1 MLEKL
6 KRYFQTA
13 YTEQFNP
20 NDKNRNWFQT
30 DDGHKFGISKTA
42 LTDDELNLLNHLFTS
57 IDYHEDRIYN
67 SRIKQEWHTF
77 LYEHTNDLPILSGVG
92 TVRFFYFFL
101 KTPLEDPNSFE
112 EAIIGG
118 FGQPI
123 LFWQSRTHGFIID
136 QKPQEAFTKIEF
148 NQLINTLTSD
158 FFVEIHGYIG
168 QLNKFD
174 HSLKEK
180 FSYEYQCIEAI
191 HQGAHQ
197 EKVMNFYEGFP
208 LLLIESPS
216 LADPRILS
224 DYLIESVQEQEMLH
238 TLQVFFRNNLNAS
251 LTAKKLYIH
260 RNSLQYRLDKFIEK
274 TGIDI
279 RSFSN
284 ATFVTLAIL
293 LINKKNSL
301 IVHDA

>member
-6 KRYFQTA
+6 KRYFQTSL
-13 YTEQFNP
+13 TEQFNS
-20 NDKNRNWFQT
+20 NDRKRYWFQT
-30 DDGHKFGISKTA
+30 DDGQTFGISKTA
-42 LTDDELNLLNHLFTS
+42 LSDEELNLLNHLFTP
-57 IDYHEDRIYN
+57 IDCQADSKYS
-67 SRIKQEWHTF
+67 SRIKQEWHEF
-77 LYEHTNDLPILSGVG
+77 LYKHSNTLPQSSGVE

-101 KTPLEDPNSFE
+101 RTPLEDPNSFE

-118 FGQPI
+118 FGQPL

-136 QKPQEAFTKIEF
+136 QQPQDAFTKMEF
-148 NQLINTLTSD
+148 NQLIDTLISD
-158 FFVEIHGYIG
+158 FFVDIHGYIG

-174 HSLKEK
+174 LSLKEK
-180 FSYEYQCIEAI
+180 FSYECQCIEVI
-191 HQGAHQ
+191 HHGANQ
-197 EKVMNFYEGFP
+197 ERVTTFYEGFP
-208 LLLIESPS
+208 HVLIESPS
-216 LADPRILS
+216 LVDQHIFS
-224 DYLIESVQEQEMLH
+224 DYLVESIQEQEMLQ
-238 TLQVFFRNNLNAS
+238 TLQVFFQNNLNAS

-293 LINKKNSL
+293 LLKKNNTL
-301 IVHDA
+301 IVHGA

>member
-20 NDKNRNWFQT
+20 NDRDSYWFQT
-30 DDGHKFGISKTA
+30 DDGHTFGIRQTA
-42 LTDDELNLLNHLFTS
+42 ITEDEFNLLNHLFTS
-57 IDYHEDRIYN
+57 INFYSDRKYT
-67 SRIKQEWHTF
+67 SRLKQEWHEF
-77 LYEHTNDLPILSGVG
+77 LYEHSNVLPVSSEGEM
-92 TVRFFYFFL
+92 VRFFYFFL

-123 LFWQSRTHGFIID
+123 LFWRSRTHGVIID
-136 QKPQEAFTKIEF
+136 QQPQGAFTKKEC
-148 NQLINTLTSD
+148 NELIDTLTSD
-158 FFVEIHGYIG
+158 FLVEIHGYIG
-168 QLNKFD
+168 QLHKFD
-174 HSLKEK
+174 LTLKEK
-180 FSYEYQCIEAI
+180 VSYEGQCIEVM

-197 EKVMNFYEGFP
+197 EKVITFYEGFP

-216 LADPRILS
+216 LADPCILS
-224 DYLIESVQEQEMLH
+224 DYLIESVQEQDMLH

-279 RSFSN
+279 RTFTN
-284 ATFVTLAIL
+284 ATFVMLATL
-293 LINKKNSL
+293 LIKKKNSL
-301 IVHDA
+301 IVHGA